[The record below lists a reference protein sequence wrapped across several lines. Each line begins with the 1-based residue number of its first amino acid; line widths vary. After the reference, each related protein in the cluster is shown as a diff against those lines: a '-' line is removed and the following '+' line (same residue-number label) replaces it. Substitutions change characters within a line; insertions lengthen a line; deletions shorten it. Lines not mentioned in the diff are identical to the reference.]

1 MRLDPAVTATISGE
15 HPKLAAYRAQFEGE
29 LTSLISLT
37 AALANRLDVAHE
49 DGAGHYTGD
58 FKRAE
63 QYVASAWRSLGFA
76 RDSIEGK

>member
-15 HPKLAAYRAQFEGE
+15 HPKLASYRAQFEGE
-29 LTSLISLT
+29 LTSLISLA
-37 AALANRLDVAHE
+37 AALGTRLDEAP
-49 DGAGHYTGD
+49 YTSD

-63 QYVASAWRSLGFA
+63 QHVASAWRSLGYA